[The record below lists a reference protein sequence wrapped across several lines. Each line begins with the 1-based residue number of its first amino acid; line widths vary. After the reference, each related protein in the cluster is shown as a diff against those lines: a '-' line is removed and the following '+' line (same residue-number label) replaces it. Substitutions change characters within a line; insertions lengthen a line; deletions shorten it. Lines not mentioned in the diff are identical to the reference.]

1 MDAMQGETTPSEP
14 KTRVERTSDREVTV
28 TRTFDAPAHL
38 VFEAWSTPELFQR
51 WWVPRSMGMTL
62 TACEMDVRT
71 GGRYRLGFEGM
82 DFFGR
87 YLEVTPPTRIA
98 YEHGGEM
105 GEPAHFDGVITLQT
119 EGERT
124 KVTITLIFPSAE
136 ARDATLKFGAVDG
149 GHQTLARLDAYARSR
164 KS

>member
-1 MDAMQGETTPSEP
+1 MAEQLDPA
-14 KTRVERTSDREVTV
+14 RILEVSRLV
-28 TRTFDAPAHL
+28 AAPIDL
-38 VFEAWSTPELFQR
+38 VFEMFTSETHLDAWWGPDGFRNETHELDFS
-51 WWVPRSMGMTL
+51 V
-62 TACEMDVRT
+62 
-71 GGRYRLGFEGM
+71 GGLWRYTMHGPDGK
-82 DFFGR
+82 DWPNWIR
-87 YLEVTPPTRIA
+87 YQDILPPTRIA

-124 KVTITLIFPSAE
+124 KVTITLIFPSAK